1 LKKITIV
8 GSRHTGTKNSPQILA
23 EHLTARDLAVQVI
36 YWEDLLFAI
45 KTGDIRLYDREQP
58 LFVDKPD
65 LVIALGWYKNGRKA
79 VYRDIAFS
87 LALYLDSLGIKFWN
101 QEMLHQRSTTKL
113 SCMMQLALAGVP
125 VPTTYFS
132 LQADLALDSQ
142 PLPYIAK
149 AVAASRGASNYLI
162 RTDAERAALP
172 HTDIQYLVQPFLPND
187 HDLRV
192 ICFGGKPAM
201 VLRRS
206 RAKAANTHL
215 NNTSQGGEGVWL
227 PLETMPLELL
237 TISEKI
243 CTIMHREMAGI
254 DFIPDQGS
262 PFGYSCLEVNAIP
275 QLTSGHDIDKKL
287 DAFVRSIA

>member
-1 LKKITIV
+1 MKKVTII
-8 GSRHTGTKNSPQILA
+8 GSRHSGTKNNPQILA
-23 EHLTARDLAVQVI
+23 ERLTARNSEVQVI
-36 YWEDLLFAI
+36 YWEDILFAI
-45 KTGDIRLYDREQP
+45 KTGDIRLFNRDQP
-58 LFVDKPD
+58 LFIDKPD
-65 LVIALGWYKNGRKA
+65 LVITLGWYKNGRKA
-79 VYRDIAFS
+79 IYRDIAYS
-87 LALYLDSLGIKFWN
+87 LALYLDSLGIEFWN
-101 QEMLHQRSTTKL
+101 REMLHQRSTTKL

-142 PLPYIAK
+142 SLPYIAK
-149 AVAASRGASNYLI
+149 AVAASRGVSNYLI
-162 RTDAERAALP
+162 QTDAERTALP
-172 HTDIQYLVQPFLPND
+172 HVDVQYLVQPFLPND

-206 RAKAANTHL
+206 RAADADTHL

-227 PLETMPLELL
+227 PLEDIPLELL

-243 CTIMHREMAGI
+243 CTIMNREMAGI
-254 DFIPDQGS
+254 DFIPDHES
-262 PFGYSCLEVNAIP
+262 TFGYSCLEVNAIP
-275 QLTSGHDIDKKL
+275 QLTSGHDTDKKL